1 MTENMPVRSWTLP
14 FAATAALL
22 GGCANDGKPLL
33 VSGPATTAVAEL
45 RTPAGAPA
53 GSATAVATTD
63 GVRIEVAGVGL
74 PPGPHGAHVHTVG
87 RCDAPDFASA
97 LGHWNPAG
105 TQHGTRNPQGPHA
118 GDLPNLLIG
127 TDGKG
132 TLAITLPGGTYEG
145 LMDADGAAFIIHAGA
160 DDLQSDPA
168 GNSGGRIACGVFR
181 PT

>member
-1 MTENMPVRSWTLP
+1 MAVRTLMM
-14 FAATAALL
+14 ATAAALL
-22 GGCANDGKPLL
+22 AGCANDGEPAM

-45 RTPAGAPA
+45 RTPAGTPA
-53 GSATAVATTD
+53 GSATAVATLD

-87 RCDAPDFASA
+87 RCDVPDFASA
-97 LGHWNPAG
+97 LGHWNPSG
-105 TQHGTRNPQGPHA
+105 TQHGTQNPQGPHA

-132 TLAITLPGGTYEG
+132 TLSITLPGGTYAG
-145 LMDADGAAFIIHAGA
+145 LMDTDGAAFIIHAGV
-160 DDLQSDPA
+160 DDLKSDPA